1 MENKLNILF
10 ESGLISEN
18 VKVGSLTAVKLI
30 SKSLN
35 VDIEFE

>member
-10 ESGLISEN
+10 EYGLISEN